1 MKEGRSLQNILLV
14 SGLVGML
21 LLAFV
26 FDLIIQ
32 NLIQINTQSGTL
44 MVVLVWLF
52 PLLQFLWL
60 LAPIGLVWLMISGG
74 GYGRWVSWVFLIF
87 GLAFLYINPVLFVN
101 ELPDSLYV
109 IVQYLTPGSL
119 LIQGAGA
126 AAAIG
131 LLSLWFWKPPSIS
144 EEEEVEVEEI
154 EAAVEVDKNGEPG

>member
-1 MKEGRSLQNILLV
+1 MKEGRSLQSILLL

-21 LLAFV
+21 LLALV
-26 FDLIIQ
+26 FDL
-32 NLIQINTQSGTL
+32 LIQYLMQMNSETGTL
-44 MVVLVWLF
+44 MVALVWLF

-60 LAPIGLVWLMISGG
+60 LAPVGVVWLMLSGG
-74 GYGRWVSWVFLIF
+74 GYSRWVSIVFLIV
-87 GLAFLYINPVLFVN
+87 GLLLLYINPILFVN

-131 LLSLWFWKPPSIS
+131 LLSLWFWKSS
-144 EEEEVEVEEI
+144 SKLDEEDVDVEEI
-154 EAAVEVDKNGEPG
+154 EVAVEVDKNGEPG